1 MLNTTTRKV
10 LGSLGQINQRQI
22 ISYPVTVIKMGKS
35 IQAFLDVSKQAPVDK
50 NDEEHKGCG
59 EEPFE
64 EIGVYQISEL
74 NSTFNLIDDADIVDV
89 INDNGI
95 LTIKGNDSVTT
106 YNTVSIDLIESEARG
121 NPEMIKKVKNPE
133 RNTKVMEFDITSKNL
148 DTIKKASSVLK
159 DLSDL
164 IISGNSDE
172 SKVEVRVTSKEK
184 SSNSFKIMLDGNVN
198 EEVIKITLVM
208 DYINKLPASDY
219 SVQVYKSSKG
229 SLVAVFESKNIDGL
243 DIIISSKATE

>member
-10 LGSLGQINQRQI
+10 LVSLGQINQSQI
-22 ISYPVTVIKMGKS
+22 ITYPVTVIKMGKS
-35 IQAFLDVSKQAPVDK
+35 IQAFLDVSKQAPADK
-50 NDEEHKGCG
+50 NDTHKGCG

-89 INDNGI
+89 SNDNGI
-95 LTIKGNDSVTT
+95 LTIKGKDSVTT

-121 NPEMIKKVKNPE
+121 NPEMIDKVKNPE

-148 DTIKKASSVLK
+148 ETIKKASSILK

-164 IISGNSDE
+164 IISGNSED
-172 SKVEVRVTSKEK
+172 SKIDIKVTSKEK
-184 SSNSFKIMLDGNVN
+184 SSNSFRLALNGDVN
-198 EEVIKITLVM
+198 EDISITLVM

-219 SVQVYKSSKG
+219 SVQVYKSARG